1 MSSEPQTDQI
11 FLTQHC
17 LDQAGQYITVSN
29 LSISVLQKTFFS
41 LFFSLFGR
49 FDRLVYLGVSED
61 VEAKMKILNAITRK

>member
-41 LFFSLFGR
+41 LFGR

>member
-41 LFFSLFGR
+41 LFGR
-49 FDRLVYLGVSED
+49 FDRLVYLGVSEG